1 MRHITLTAHSAAKE
15 TALIGQALATA
26 LVLGSAGSVLAQSET
41 YMLKP
46 GSKVGPATQV
56 KETDCVTNRDGSK
69 TCNTKLVNP
78 TGDTQAKPIFTPFKN

>member
-1 MRHITLTAHSAAKE
+1 MRHNTLRAPIAARQ
-15 TALIGQALATA
+15 TALSWPALAAA
-26 LVLGSAGSVLAQSET
+26 LLLASPGPVLAQSES

-56 KETDCVTNRDGSK
+56 KETDCVTNRDGSR

-78 TGDTQAKPIFTPFKN
+78 AGDTQAKPIFTPFKN